1 MTISFHLLHSL
12 FINMSILKRH
22 NPVLE
27 RRLLAYLGADDIQ
40 GLRSFLEGL
49 SNQDFRTAG
58 FLLGEKLLPK
68 LANSPTVFWNSFL
81 VLVSSNSKAY
91 LGTFLKAVITLYS
104 AGQFNLDVLTLQ
116 QFADVASP
124 IDCRKLLLTLLPV
137 VRTVEEV
144 RLLLH
149 LYCSDD
155 IPAQA
160 FYLLSA
166 GTLPCYYEMF
176 QQLKKVEHDTKLLRT
191 YSVQLMQRGDNLS
204 YNMAS
209 ILQSYFA
216 LGELPGTFSLRLR
229 DYELSRLDGSF
240 ELFKKEILKI

>member
-1 MTISFHLLHSL
+1 MTSSCHLPQPF
-12 FINMSILKRH
+12 FIKMSILKRH

-27 RRLLAYLGADDIQ
+27 RRLQAYLATGDIQ

-49 SNQDFRTAG
+49 SHQDFRTAG
-58 FLLGEKLLPK
+58 FLLGEKLLSE
-68 LANSPTVFWNSFL
+68 LTNSETVFWNSFL

-91 LGTFLKAVITLYS
+91 LGTFL
-104 AGQFNLDVLTLQ
+104 
-116 QFADVASP
+116 
-124 IDCRKLLLTLLPV
+124 
-137 VRTVEEV
+137 
-144 RLLLH
+144 
-149 LYCSDD
+149 
-155 IPAQA
+155 PAQA

-166 GTLPCYYEMF
+166 GTLPCYYELF

-229 DYELSRLDGSF
+229 DYELSRLDGSY